1 MLTTVFFTILWCWK
15 VSGEIPR
22 LEIKIVILVAI
33 SESVTV
39 INAIMLSIFVCNV
52 ISILCCMSCYQ
63 SLYVINVMY
72 VMYVSNVT

>member
-39 INAIMLSIFVCNV
+39 INAIMLSILYVMLSVFYVVCNV
-52 ISILCCMSCYQ
+52 INLCMLS
-63 SLYVINVMY
+63 M
-72 VMYVSNVT
+72 